1 MLAGLFVDSLS
12 MYFCCCFI
20 TKRYFAIC
28 YFSLSLSPANDFS
41 LILFSLSLFLNVQ
54 LPVSTQTNIYNRYS
68 EQVIKFTSIE
78 LFSLTLFLT
87 VFYYLH
93 ATNHD
98 RKYKCRPNT
107 ELDQLAF
114 FLLSCFTI
122 KHVQHHNIQSLTVS
136 GVLTEKQHD
145 EKMLYQKCFI
155 CFACFFRSFEFCFY
169 LNFVTFAF
177 LLFLSN
183 YFPLRFVL
191 LHFKIFFC

>member
-1 MLAGLFVDSLS
+1 MLFLA
-12 MYFCCCFI
+12 
-20 TKRYFAIC
+20 
-28 YFSLSLSPANDFS
+28 LSPANDFS
-41 LILFSLSLFLNVQ
+41 LIFFSLSLLNVY

-78 LFSLTLFLT
+78 LFSFTLFLT

-93 ATNHD
+93 VTNHD
-98 RKYKCRPNT
+98 RKDICRPNT

-114 FLLSCFTI
+114 FLLSLSCFTI

-136 GVLTEKQHD
+136 GVLTEKQHS
-145 EKMLYQKCFI
+145 KKVLYQKCFN

-191 LHFKIFFC
+191 LYFKIFFC